1 MTSVADEAAPSRSR
15 RPRITSLEIL
25 CVLLVLALVGQS
37 WISRILDVPA
47 IRTGATV
54 FVAVCTQALPFL
66 VVGVLI
72 SGAIAAFV
80 SAGVLR
86 NGLPQAAAPA
96 VAGRRGSCVG
106 AARRESA
113 SGR

>member
-1 MTSVADEAAPSRSR
+1 MIRQVTTVVGETEAQTPSPPKR
-15 RPRITSLEIL
+15 RPLITSLEVL
-25 CVLLVLALVGQS
+25 CVLLVLALIGQS
-37 WISRILDVPA
+37 WFSRILDVPR

-80 SAGVLR
+80 SANALRRVLPKR
-86 NGLPQAAAPA
+86 AA
-96 VAGRRGSCVG
+96 
-106 AARRESA
+106 
-113 SGR
+113 